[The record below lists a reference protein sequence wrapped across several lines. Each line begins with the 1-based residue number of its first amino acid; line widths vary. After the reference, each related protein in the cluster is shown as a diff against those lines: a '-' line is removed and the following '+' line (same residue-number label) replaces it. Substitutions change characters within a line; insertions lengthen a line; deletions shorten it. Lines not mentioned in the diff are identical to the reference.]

1 MTLNIIIV
9 GAGIAGLT
17 AAVSLH
23 QAGHHV
29 RVYESSAFAAEVGA
43 ALNLAPNGTRVL
55 QKLGFDMQ
63 KASAVPINNWDTV
76 DGTSLRRIA
85 CQDLKQASE
94 RFGAAYVAVHRVD
107 LHNELMR
114 LAGVDQPGA
123 RGVELHLSSRVIQI
137 DPEAGLVEFVDG
149 RIEKADLIIG
159 ADGLHSVSRNAITSA
174 SEGPSTAAKRSTGLS
189 AFRFL
194 VPTEVLENH
203 PAGKEL
209 LAWKTPGA
217 TLLGDP
223 NSKTMEEER
232 HMMWYPCRSGKVQNF
247 VGIHPTVTGEQPEN
261 SEGAISMSPITPFR
275 ILTVRKGIKRQ
286 MLSEFSHFHPQVVE
300 ILSLGNDVNCWP
312 LFHTEPLNSWTRGKL
327 VVIGD
332 AAHPMLPFGGQG
344 SNQAIEDGGAL
355 GFLLKDVDDVAEI
368 PARLEL
374 FEKVRRRRA
383 SRVQILSTVRA
394 NREHQVET
402 QIRQYMEEDVL
413 LPNSFAA
420 RVAHDAGFDVFRR
433 CHEVLA
439 I

>member
-1 MTLNIIIV
+1 MALRIIIV

-29 RVYESSAFAAEVGA
+29 RIYERSAFAAEVGA

-55 QKLGFDMQ
+55 QKLGFNIKRARCVLIQ
-63 KASAVPINNWDTV
+63 NWDTV
-76 DGTSLRRIA
+76 DGITLRQIA
-85 CQDLKQASE
+85 CQDLSKAPE

-107 LHNELMR
+107 LHEELMR
-114 LAGVDQPGA
+114 LAKLNQPG
-123 RGVELHLSSRVIQI
+123 GVELHLSSRVVRIDADAGQI
-137 DPEAGLVEFVDG
+137 ELIDG
-149 RIEKADLIIG
+149 RFEDADLIIG
-159 ADGLHSVSRNAITSA
+159 ADGIRSVSRMAISGSGDA
-174 SEGPSTAAKRSTGLS
+174 NSPSTAAATSTGLS

-194 VPTEVLENH
+194 VPTESLQTNA
-203 PAGKEL
+203 AGKEL
-209 LAWKTPGA
+209 LEWKTPGA

-223 NSKTMEEER
+223 NSVTTEQER
-232 HMMWYPCRSGKVQNF
+232 HLMWYACRDGNVQNF
-247 VGIHPTVTGEQPEN
+247 VGIHPTVPGKQPEA
-261 SEGAISMSPITPFR
+261 SEGYR
-275 ILTVRKGIKRQ
+275 EQ
-286 MLSEFSHFHPQVVE
+286 MLKEFAHFHPRVVE
-300 ILSLGNDVNCWP
+300 ILKLGKDVKCWP
-312 LFHTEPLNSWTRGKL
+312 LFHTEPLPTWTQGKL

-355 GFLLKDVDDVAEI
+355 GMLLENVHDVSQI
-368 PARLEL
+368 KARLDL

-394 NREHQVET
+394 NRESLVEK
-402 QIRQYMEEDVL
+402 QIQKYMEKDVL

-433 CHEVLA
+433 CQEVLLTG
-439 I
+439 